1 MFDRDV
7 INQYGYVTKGGS
19 LDRQRDRCLQ
29 KAYARP
35 TDKEGNDLEPN
46 PRVSFVFVWVDGE
59 TPEEIEMNRKKV
71 IAEYDALRK
80 RNEWAGSDESFWY
93 VKGFLNQDEI
103 NDKNRFYIPINE
115 VRNKLRNKKHK

>member
-1 MFDRDV
+1 
-7 INQYGYVTKGGS
+7 
-19 LDRQRDRCLQ
+19 
-29 KAYARP
+29 
-35 TDKEGNDLEPN
+35 
-46 PRVSFVFVWVDGE
+46 
-59 TPEEIEMNRKKV
+59 MNRKKV
-71 IAEYDALRK
+71 ISEYDALRK